1 MDGIYLLFCLAMIMF
16 LVFVVLLILSIRPG
30 DKKDSQSSVSSRGRS
45 PNKGWQSWIGF
56 IGISLVIAMWTVWGA
71 LFFLAIIWFLR
82 QNPEPDA
89 SFTLRDSERKTAKI
103 FYGWLLFST
112 VLTVPVF
119 IVSIIYWSYGESSAT
134 VRGSEALIPLIFH
147 LPLLWGLTSK
157 SAFVF
162 RHTQQGIL
170 LIALR
175 AGTAML
181 ASSIVSGSYSEIGF
195 WLFLLGNGSL
205 WLFGSTWGWNQVLR
219 GECWWMEQKGEKL
232 IATELT
238 KVDSPQMDKELE
250 DLLKSLN
257 ATDKLNAKTKALKA
271 FRTGTPDTK
280 KRAVEVLSK
289 LGEVEQF

>member
-1 MDGIYLLFCLAMIMF
+1 MDGIYLLSWLAMVVF
-16 LVFVVLLILSIRPG
+16 FVFVALLISGVMSGSHNDL
-30 DKKDSQSSVSSRGRS
+30 QSASARAVKRTG
-45 PNKGWQSWIGF
+45 KGWQSWIGF
-56 IGISLVIAMWTVWGA
+56 VGISLVLAMWTLWGA
-71 LFFLAIIWFLR
+71 LLFLAVVWLLR

-89 SFTLRDSERKTAKI
+89 SFIISDSERKTAKVV
-103 FYGWLLFST
+103 YGWLLFSP

-119 IVSIIYWSYGESSAT
+119 IVSIIYLSYGESSAT
-134 VRGSEALIPLIFH
+134 VHGLEALIPLIFH

-157 SAFVF
+157 SAFVY

-170 LIALR
+170 LISLR
-175 AGTAML
+175 AGMAIL

-205 WLFGSTWGWNQVLR
+205 WLFGSTWGWNQVSR

-232 IATELT
+232 ITPEST
-238 KVDSPQMDKELE
+238 KVDSPQMDEELE

-257 ATDKLNAKTKALKA
+257 ATDKLNAKIKALKA

-280 KRAVEVLSK
+280 KRAVVVLAK